1 MVSLVVYVLPTKRGL
16 LTPTQAVAFPL
27 MCRYKVSLL
36 LLVVAACSA
45 LPQFY
50 PYQAGYPGVYPG
62 YYHSYYPVVGY
73 PAYPGAYPAAT
84 RNLITLSNFQ
94 ASVQAK

>member
-1 MVSLVVYVLPTKRGL
+1 LDVYVLLTKRVF
-16 LTPTQAVAFPL
+16 LTPTQVYSISVD
-27 MCRYKVSLL
+27 CRYKVSLV

>member
-1 MVSLVVYVLPTKRGL
+1 MSNVYVL
-16 LTPTQAVAFPL
+16 LTERSFLIPILYNLIAFPL

>member
-1 MVSLVVYVLPTKRGL
+1 
-16 LTPTQAVAFPL
+16 

-36 LLVVAACSA
+36 LVVVAACSA